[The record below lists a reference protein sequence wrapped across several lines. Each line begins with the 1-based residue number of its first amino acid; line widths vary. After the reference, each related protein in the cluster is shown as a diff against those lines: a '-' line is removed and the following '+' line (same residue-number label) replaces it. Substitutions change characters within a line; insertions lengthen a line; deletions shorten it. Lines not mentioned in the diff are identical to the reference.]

1 MLGHPMIKT
10 VGMVAGDDECY
21 ELFKELF
28 DPVISARHNGY
39 APDAKHPT
47 DLGTQPKITDLKIFI
62 LDVSKLSDTK
72 IDPTGKYVITSR
84 CRTGRS
90 VKGFKL
96 PPGNFVYIFSPSF
109 LLHWCTAIRPS
120 LFAPQKG
127 QARKFGKSFC
137 TAIRPSSK
145 I

>member
-47 DLGTQPKITDLKIFI
+47 DLGTQSKITGLNPKR
-62 LDVSKLSDTK
+62 
-72 IDPTGKYVITSR
+72 PTY
-84 CRTGRS
+84 
-90 VKGFKL
+90 L
-96 PPGNFVYIFSPSF
+96 
-109 LLHWCTAIRPS
+109 
-120 LFAPQKG
+120 
-127 QARKFGKSFC
+127 
-137 TAIRPSSK
+137 
-145 I
+145 

>member
-1 MLGHPMIKT
+1 MIKT

-21 ELFKELF
+21 ELFRELF

-47 DLGTQPKITDLKIFI
+47 DL
-62 LDVSKLSDTK
+62 DVNKLSNTK

-90 VKGFKL
+90 VKGFRL
-96 PPGNFVYIFSPSF
+96 PPGAFFAWFFFVWTRVFFVMEFFRDRDSIYKFR
-109 LLHWCTAIRPS
+109 LLRFQNPEKI
-120 LFAPQKG
+120 
-127 QARKFGKSFC
+127 
-137 TAIRPSSK
+137 SSRF
-145 I
+145 

>member
-1 MLGHPMIKT
+1 MIKT

-21 ELFKELF
+21 ELFRELF

-47 DLGTQPKITDLKIFI
+47 DL
-62 LDVSKLSDTK
+62 DVNKLSNTK

-90 VKGFKL
+90 VKGFRL
-96 PPGNFVYIFSPSF
+96 PPGTFLHEFFCMNQSFFLDGIFSGSQ
-109 LLHWCTAIRPS
+109 TS
-120 LFAPQKG
+120 
-127 QARKFGKSFC
+127 RK
-137 TAIRPSSK
+137 
-145 I
+145 

>member
-1 MLGHPMIKT
+1 MIKT

-21 ELFKELF
+21 ELFRELF

-47 DLGTQPKITDLKIFI
+47 DL
-62 LDVSKLSDTK
+62 DVNKLSNTK

-90 VKGFKL
+90 VKGFRL
-96 PPGNFVYIFSPSF
+96 PPGAFLHEFFCMNQSFFS
-109 LLHWCTAIRPS
+109 
-120 LFAPQKG
+120 
-127 QARKFGKSFC
+127 
-137 TAIRPSSK
+137 
-145 I
+145 